1 MMRYFEQKVI
11 PMDQKVV
18 HKLEKKIEEAIAEV
32 IVFQMGLKKL
42 PYLPPQP
49 IMEMMAKAAV
59 AVYEAVV
66 EDRKLCP

>member
-1 MMRYFEQKVI
+1 MMRFFEQKVI

-32 IVFQMGLKKL
+32 IIVHMGLKRL
-42 PYLPPQP
+42 PYLPPQA
-49 IMEMMAKAAV
+49 IMEMIAKAAV

-66 EDRKLCP
+66 EDRKRCP